1 MHAGMPWVEV
11 KGEASLVARLE
22 HALQDA
28 LGSRHR
34 RYLVN
39 VNPVGRVGEVLVAI
53 DGSKGR
59 LPMILGH
66 EDLEPGYVRRVVREV
81 VDRFAL

>member
-1 MHAGMPWVEV
+1 M
-11 KGEASLVARLE
+11 
-22 HALQDA
+22 
-28 LGSRHR
+28 
-34 RYLVN
+34 N

-53 DGSKGR
+53 DGRKGR

-66 EDLEPGYVRRVVREV
+66 EDLEPGYVRRIVGEL